1 MSMKTMKT
9 MYNTYTYNTYIANYD
24 DADRSKFIYDHL
36 ESILVNSGDLSSGV
50 RGCIK
55 AGAWNRAKK
64 ILSSSGA
71 PRPVIVQVIN
81 DPEAELTYI
90 VENESN
96 G

>member
-9 MYNTYTYNTYIANYD
+9 MYNTFIANYD
-24 DADRSKFIYDHL
+24 NLEKSKFIHDHL
-36 ESILVNSGDLSSGV
+36 ESILVTSGDLSSGI

-55 AGAWNRAKK
+55 AGAWNRANK
-64 ILSSSGA
+64 ILSASGA
-71 PRPVIVQVIN
+71 PKPIIVQVIN
-81 DPEAELTYI
+81 DPEVELTYI